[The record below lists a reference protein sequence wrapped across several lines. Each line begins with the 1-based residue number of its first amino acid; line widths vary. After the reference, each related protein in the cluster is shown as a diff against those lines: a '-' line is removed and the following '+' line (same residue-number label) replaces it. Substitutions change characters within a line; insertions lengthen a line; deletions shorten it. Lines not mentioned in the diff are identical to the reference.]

1 MAKWLVPL
9 QDFLE
14 VHLHQWTQHGQ
25 QTEEA
30 ARHYGWHAGCL
41 FNAPQDTIC
50 CLGHKSTLLAPNMN
64 RVLNKHKSYSHM
76 ASCCINTKKKKKKN
90 PVHQKS
96 CPFNSNKHVS
106 NKNIQKLCSFACL
119 SVLCRQLF
127 GSFSESDC
135 DVDLQFSVSVSSKY
149 VFTSCFP
156 CYI

>member
-1 MAKWLVPL
+1 MAQWLHWEKHEDYQERLQGIGVVINGVGIQVLFFSLFSDRGGYWEDQENLSDKYMAKWLVPL

-76 ASCCINTKKKKKKN
+76 ASCCINTKKKKKK
-90 PVHQKS
+90 S
-96 CPFNSNKHVS
+96 CTSKE
-106 NKNIQKLCSFACL
+106 L
-119 SVLCRQLF
+119 S
-127 GSFSESDC
+127 
-135 DVDLQFSVSVSSKY
+135 
-149 VFTSCFP
+149 
-156 CYI
+156 I